1 MAVTRFGVSLEQD
14 LLDALDAFVRDNSYA
29 NRSQAIRAL
38 IEKNIV
44 EKKWMCN
51 SHVAGAIVL
60 VYDPKKN
67 DIAGNLLEIQQV
79 NSTLILSTQ
88 RFFRKNNLCL
98 EIVAVEGTAQQL
110 TKLSDEIISL
120 KGMTHGKLIMSRVD

>member
-1 MAVTRFGVSLEQD
+1 MAVTRFGVSLESD
-14 LLDALDAFVRDNSYA
+14 LLEALDAFVLDNSYA
-29 NRSQAIRAL
+29 NRSQAIRSL

-60 VYDPKKN
+60 VYDSWKN
-67 DIAGNLLEIQQV
+67 EIVANLLEIQQA
-79 NSTLILSTQ
+79 NTPLILSSQ
-88 RFFRKNNLCL
+88 RFFKEKNRCL
-98 EIVAVEGTAQQL
+98 EIIAVEGTSQQL

-120 KGMTHGKLIMSRVD
+120 KGMVHGKLIMSRVD

>member
-14 LLDALDAFVRDNSYA
+14 LLEALDAFVQDNSYA
-29 NRSQAIRAL
+29 NRSQAIRSL

-44 EKKWMCN
+44 EKKWLCN

-60 VYDPKKN
+60 VYDPAKN
-67 DIAGNLLEIQQV
+67 DIAGNILSIQQ
-79 NSTLILSTQ
+79 SHTPLILSTQ
-88 RFFRKNNLCL
+88 RFFKEKNRCL
-98 EIVAVEGTAQQL
+98 EIIAVEGTAQQL

-120 KGMTHGKLIMSRVD
+120 KGLIHGKLIMSRID